1 MTTILC
7 YDIEGNRVP
16 VAAEAIS
23 FRPAVYG
30 IFIEHDQ
37 ILLLRHRQSELL
49 QPPGSI
55 LAAHETPTQVI
66 RHHFR
71 QLTSMTPLLGPLLF
85 VEDQYRIVAEQ
96 AWHLSALYYALSRPT
111 ATATT
116 LSATEEEPSYPVWVH
131 LNNLRRNQMMF
142 GYEAIRAGQLNL
154 ELQSG

>member
-1 MTTILC
+1 MATILC
-7 YDIEGNRVP
+7 YDTEGNRVP

-55 LAAHETPTQVI
+55 LADHGTPPQLI
-66 RHHFR
+66 RHHFL
-71 QLTSMTPLLGPLLF
+71 QLTNVTPLLGPLLF
-85 VEDQYRIVAEQ
+85 VTGQYRLVTER

-111 ATATT
+111 AAATT
-116 LSATEEEPSYPVWVH
+116 LSETEESTYPVWVF
-131 LNNLRRNQMMF
+131 LNDLHRNQMMF
-142 GYEAIRAGQLNL
+142 GYEAVRAGQLNL